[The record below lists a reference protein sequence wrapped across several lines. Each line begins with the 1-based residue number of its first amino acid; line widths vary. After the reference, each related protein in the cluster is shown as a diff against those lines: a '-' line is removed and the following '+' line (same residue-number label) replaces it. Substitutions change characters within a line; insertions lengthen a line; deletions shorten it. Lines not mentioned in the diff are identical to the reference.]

1 MGSQLTPINNW
12 LSTILCRLFA
22 MHHILC
28 LKVAILKELLFS
40 EDRSKG
46 PSSRFLFLH
55 KFRELVKE
63 NISETGIVQAQ
74 QCSLPVLLAL
84 FHRFVRTLRDIF
96 NDKKISTEDSKS
108 DLLQHLMM

>member
-1 MGSQLTPINNW
+1 MSGFIEP
-12 LSTILCRLFA
+12 LSIDTFQ
-22 MHHILC
+22 
-28 LKVAILKELLFS
+28 VSILKELLTI

-63 NISETGIVQAQ
+63 NISESSIVQAQ

-84 FHRFVRTLRDIF
+84 FHRFVRTLRDLF
-96 NDKKISTEDSKS
+96 EAKKIQEEDSKCA
-108 DLLQHLMM
+108 LY

>member
-1 MGSQLTPINNW
+1 MVNN
-12 LSTILCRLFA
+12 LFLNEFHA
-22 MHHILC
+22 L
-28 LKVAILKELLFS
+28 LQVWILKELLTN

-63 NISETGIVQAQ
+63 NINESGIVQAQ

-84 FHRFVRTLRDIF
+84 FHRFARTLRDIF
-96 NDKKISTEDSKS
+96 DDKKIATEDSKLHCMGELS
-108 DLLQHLMM
+108 TL